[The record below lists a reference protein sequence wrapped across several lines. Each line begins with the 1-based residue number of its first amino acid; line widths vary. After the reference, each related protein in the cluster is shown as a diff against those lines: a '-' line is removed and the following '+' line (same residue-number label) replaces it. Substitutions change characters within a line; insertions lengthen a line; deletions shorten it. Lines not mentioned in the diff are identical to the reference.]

1 MKKKKS
7 KTNTNQR
14 KQKKNTMTKT
24 KTKAK
29 TSGKNNMTVKNR
41 FAHYMPHPNLDWWW

>member
-14 KQKKNTMTKT
+14 KQKKSTMT